1 MIEVSVSSAVREAVL
16 MSLLQGVLL
25 LDVVVLIGLGA
36 LAEVRAARARRRAAE
51 ADYALLRSWLDEVP
65 TR

>member
-1 MIEVSVSSAVREAVL
+1 

-25 LDVVVLIGLGA
+25 LDVLVLFGLSA

-51 ADYALLRSWLDEVP
+51 VDDALLRSWLDEVP
-65 TR
+65 AR